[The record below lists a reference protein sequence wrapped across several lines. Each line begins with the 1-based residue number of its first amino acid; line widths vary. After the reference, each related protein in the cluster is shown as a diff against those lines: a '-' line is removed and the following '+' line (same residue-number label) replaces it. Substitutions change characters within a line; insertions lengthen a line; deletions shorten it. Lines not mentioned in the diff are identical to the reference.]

1 MYRRNRQNNI
11 AMNYQDYYKT
21 IKSYKYMDE
30 ELIESMEKEGYVCI
44 AIEYDPET
52 VSETNLY
59 EYLFKY
65 NQPY

>member
-1 MYRRNRQNNI
+1 MGYQN
-11 AMNYQDYYKT
+11 YYKT

-30 ELIESMEKEGYVCI
+30 ELIERMEKEGYTCI
-44 AIEYDPET
+44 AIDYDPET

-65 NQPY
+65 NLPY